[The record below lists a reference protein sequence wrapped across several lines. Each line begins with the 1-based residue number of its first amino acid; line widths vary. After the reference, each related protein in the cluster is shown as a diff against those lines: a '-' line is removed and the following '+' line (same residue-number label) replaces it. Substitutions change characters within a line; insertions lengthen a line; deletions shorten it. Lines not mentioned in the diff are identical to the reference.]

1 MKEQDNIAL
10 PDISKAMQTTTDFEA
25 QDIHTDITP
34 KIAARLKET
43 IDYLE

>member
-1 MKEQDNIAL
+1 MTEFEPHDN
-10 PDISKAMQTTTDFEA
+10 
-25 QDIHTDITP
+25 HTDITP